1 MRSNSADR
9 IEGQRFSDKKIR
21 VLYQECFSP
30 FQDPASYADE
40 DSIVNRR
47 KFLSATVTVAAL
59 SLTEPVFGRKAASST
74 LSHKERV
81 DRALRGEDLDR
92 PPFTFYHHYKRP
104 TAQLEA
110 RDHLEFHRAY
120 NTDIVKVMN
129 DFDYPQSTTKKWYE
143 LKPLESPY
151 PEQLTTLKLVRDGLN
166 GDAYFIDTIYGPYM
180 TAMILFQ
187 SQPQFASLG
196 KSEEVQDEQI
206 RSLHDFQQQN
216 PDAWHG
222 ALEAITQSTIN
233 HIHQT
238 KDIGASGAL
247 VSIFN
252 AKSKFGSVEDYE
264 RYTRPYD
271 KRVFEALAD
280 TKLTILHL
288 HYLEKPYLDKFKD
301 FNAPVIQYS
310 VTTSGIPISEV
321 RKQYSQ
327 PIAGGVDE
335 INYEQLTTTE
345 MREQWREAR
354 AQAGAKYIAAPG
366 CSVPDNSTPAELA
379 RFPRSLGA

>member
-1 MRSNSADR
+1 M
-9 IEGQRFSDKKIR
+9 
-21 VLYQECFSP
+21 
-30 FQDPASYADE
+30 
-40 DSIVNRR
+40 NRR
-47 KFLSATVTVAAL
+47 KFLSTAAATAGFAL
-59 SLTEPVFGRKAASST
+59 ATPVFGKKTGSSA

-81 DRALRGEDLDR
+81 DRALRGQDLDR

-110 RDHLEFHRAY
+110 QDHLEFHRTY

-129 DFDYPQSTTKKWYE
+129 DFDYPQSTTGKWYE
-143 LKPLESPY
+143 LKPLDSPF
-151 PEQLTTLKLVRDGLN
+151 PDQLATLKLVRDGLN

-196 KSEEVQDEQI
+196 KSEGVQDEQI
-206 RSLHDFQQQN
+206 KSLHVFQQQN
-216 PDAWHG
+216 LDAWHG
-222 ALEAITQSTIN
+222 ALEAITQSTIS
-233 HIHQT
+233 HIRHI

-252 AKSKFGSVEDYE
+252 AESKFGSVADYE

-271 KRVFEALAD
+271 KRVLDALAD

-288 HYLEKPYLDKFKD
+288 HYLERPYLDQFKD

-310 VTTSGIPISEV
+310 VKTSGIPISEV

-335 INYEQLTTTE
+335 IDYEKLTVAEIRT
-345 MREQWREAR
+345 QWTKAR
-354 AQAGAKYIAAPG
+354 AQAGARYIAAPG
-366 CSVPDNSTPAELA
+366 CSVPNSSTPEELA
-379 RFPRSLGA
+379 RFPRALGI